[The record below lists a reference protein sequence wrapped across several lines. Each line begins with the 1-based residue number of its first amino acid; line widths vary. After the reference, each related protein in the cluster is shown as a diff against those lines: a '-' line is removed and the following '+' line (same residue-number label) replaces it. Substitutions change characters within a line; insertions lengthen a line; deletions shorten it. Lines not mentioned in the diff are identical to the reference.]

1 MADFNFD
8 FYYSIKQMF
17 DEGYITEDKVAQAF
31 SKHFI
36 TLDQYKEIVPDEDS
50 ILKGV
55 KSARIS
61 DSRTLLEKYL
71 TKHPYVKNGK
81 QYTVTSQK
89 QALLANAI
97 ATYQI
102 SAATGTP
109 KIIKWN
115 TTGEECTE
123 FTYEEIC
130 ALALEIAAY
139 VEPKVSHQQT
149 LEVRIRNCKTI
160 DEVMAIEINYD

>member
-1 MADFNFD
+1 MTNFN

-17 DEGYITEDKVAQAF
+17 DEGYVTEDEVAKAF
-31 SKHFI
+31 NKHFI
-36 TLDQYKEIVPDEDS
+36 TLEQYRDIIPDEDS
-50 ILKGV
+50 VLKGV

-61 DSRTLLEKYL
+61 ESRTLLEDYL
-71 TKHPYVKNGK
+71 AEHPYVKNGK

-139 VEPKVSHQQT
+139 VEPKVSHQQAI
-149 LEVRIRNCKTI
+149 EVQIRNCQTV
-160 DEVMAIEINYD
+160 DEIIAIEINYD

>member
-1 MADFNFD
+1 MTNFN

-17 DEGYITEDKVAQAF
+17 DEGYVTEAQVAKAF
-31 SKHFI
+31 NKHFI
-36 TLDQYKEIVPDEDS
+36 TLEQYQDIVPAETD

-55 KSARIS
+55 QDSRIS
-61 DSRTLLEKYL
+61 DSRVMLEDYL
-71 TKHPYVKNGK
+71 ANHPYVKNDK
-81 QYTVTSQK
+81 SYTVTSQK

-102 SAATGTP
+102 SAASGNP
-109 KIIKWN
+109 KVIKWN

-139 VEPKVSHQQT
+139 VEPKVSHQQA
-149 LEVRIRNCKTI
+149 LEVQIRNCKTI

>member
-1 MADFNFD
+1 MTNFD

-17 DEGYITEDKVAQAF
+17 DEDYITEDEVAKAF
-31 SKHFI
+31 NKHFI
-36 TLDQYKEIVPDEDS
+36 TLEQYRDIIPDEDS
-50 ILKGV
+50 VLKGV

-61 DSRTLLEKYL
+61 ESRTLLEDYL
-71 TKHPYVKNGK
+71 AEHPYVKNGK

-139 VEPKVSHQQT
+139 VEPKVSHQQAI
-149 LEVRIRNCKTI
+149 EVQIRNCQTV
-160 DEVMAIEINYD
+160 DEIIAIEINYD